1 MGMSA
6 SEYVAWVRERAYAIW
21 ERMGRPEGAHEQ
33 HWSQA
38 EAEFGTEGT
47 TVVTNPGDEAPAGTP
62 GTGEDVCRTCHG
74 SGRIDGKTCSTCGGS
89 GKVIEGIGGG

>member
-1 MGMSA
+1 MSKSA

-38 EAEFGTEGT
+38 EAEL
-47 TVVTNPGDEAPAGTP
+47 EAKAAP
-62 GTGEDVCRTCHG
+62 
-74 SGRIDGKTCSTCGGS
+74 
-89 GKVIEGIGGG
+89 